1 MGMIMVDNYKKTEEQ
16 HYDIKAQYRKNPVV
30 RYSDYVVKESLEF
43 YYRQIREKLPES
55 QEVQILDYGC
65 GGGEKHFQFAKSNN
79 HILGIDISSKS
90 VEIANQQAKEQKLN
104 AEYLVMDCE
113 KMTFPDHKFDM
124 VLDFGT
130 FSSLNM
136 EMAIKELCRVMKK
149 DGIMICFETYGH
161 NPFMKIK
168 RGISVLTG
176 RRTKWAANHIMKK
189 RSWDMI
195 GNQFESNRIHYFHF
209 LVLFLPIFL
218 KIVPKSL
225 GDKILSVVEK
235 IDKAILKIRIFQ
247 FLAFKTVVVASC
259 PVEKKNY

>member
-1 MGMIMVDNYKKTEEQ
+1 MSDHYKKEEEK
-16 HYDIKAQYRKNPVV
+16 HYDIKAFNKSKSKFS
-30 RYSDYVVKESLEF
+30 YSDYVLKECMEF
-43 YYRQIREKLPES
+43 YYIQIQEKLSES
-55 QEVQILDYGC
+55 KEVQILDYGC
-65 GGGEKHFQFAKSNN
+65 GSGEKHFQFAQSNY

-90 VEIANQQAKEQKLN
+90 VEIANRQAKELKLN

-113 KMTFPDHKFDM
+113 KMTFQDNTFDL
-124 VLDFGT
+124 VVDFGT

-136 EMAIKELCRVMKK
+136 EIAIKELSRVMKK
-149 DGIMICFETYGH
+149 DGIMICIETYGH

-168 RGISVLTG
+168 RIISVLTG

-189 RSWDMI
+189 RSWNMI
-195 GNQFESNRIHYFHF
+195 GNQFESYRIHYFHF
-209 LVLFLPIFL
+209 LVLILPIFL

-247 FLAFKTVVVASC
+247 FLAFKTVVVVSC

>member
-1 MGMIMVDNYKKTEEQ
+1 M
-16 HYDIKAQYRKNPVV
+16 
-30 RYSDYVVKESLEF
+30 
-43 YYRQIREKLPES
+43 
-55 QEVQILDYGC
+55 
-65 GGGEKHFQFAKSNN
+65 
-79 HILGIDISSKS
+79 
-90 VEIANQQAKEQKLN
+90 EIANQQAEEKKLN

-113 KMTFPDHKFDM
+113 KMTFQDNTFDM

-136 EMAIKELCRVMKK
+136 EIAIKELSRVMKK
-149 DGIMICFETYGH
+149 DGIMICIETYGH

-168 RGISVLTG
+168 RIISVLTG

-189 RSWDMI
+189 RSWNMI
-195 GNQFESNRIHYFHF
+195 GNQFESCTIHYFHF
-209 LVLFLPIFL
+209 LVLILPIFL

-247 FLAFKTVVVASC
+247 FLAFKTVVVVSC